1 MRPRAMR
8 QSSPGRP
15 KVWSPCACVTKI
27 LSTSAGRTM
36 QRCSWT
42 CVPSPV
48 SKSQKESF
56 TCVGNGAAQA
66 SPAGS
71 PEGRFQRQTMLQAI
85 PSFGQ
90 PRPISRLGR
99 AGRLYRLVFLQGR
112 ARAARGQRHCGR
124 AMGCTRHCQ
133 GSSSRRRLR
142 CCRAR
147 SFGPPAG
154 RSTRRPA
161 AAAKKGHWVRPASL
175 AAPPQVLQHPLDAE
189 RSDQLGLRPLPPRA
203 RREQC
208 RLLRAVAQAQA
219 AHRPTQAAPA
229 VRHVAPGAKPPR
241 ALVPGQPWC
250 Q

>member
-1 MRPRAMR
+1 MWETGRLRPRQLALR
-8 QSSPGRP
+8 KAAFSARP
-15 KVWSPCACVTKI
+15 C
-27 LSTSAGRTM
+27 
-36 QRCSWT
+36 
-42 CVPSPV
+42 
-48 SKSQKESF
+48 
-56 TCVGNGAAQA
+56 
-66 SPAGS
+66 
-71 PEGRFQRQTMLQAI
+71 
-85 PSFGQ
+85 
-90 PRPISRLGR
+90 SRLSR
-99 AGRLYRLVFLQGR
+99 ASASLGLSAAWAALAACIGLVFLQGR
-112 ARAARGQRHCGR
+112 ARAARGQRRCGR

-229 VRHVAPGAKPPR
+229 VRHVAPDAKPPR

>member
-99 AGRLYRLVFLQGR
+99 AGRLYRPCFFTR
-112 ARAARGQRHCGR
+112 PRTRSARAEALRKGDGLHAPLPRIVISTSTPLLPCSLIWAAGWTLDEAAGGCGEEGTLGAARLF
-124 AMGCTRHCQ
+124 GC
-133 GSSSRRRLR
+133 
-142 CCRAR
+142 
-147 SFGPPAG
+147 
-154 RSTRRPA
+154 A
-161 AAAKKGHWVRPASL
+161 AAGAAAS
-175 AAPPQVLQHPLDAE
+175 
-189 RSDQLGLRPLPPRA
+189 A
-203 RREQC
+203 RC
-208 RLLRAVAQAQA
+208 
-219 AHRPTQAAPA
+219 
-229 VRHVAPGAKPPR
+229 
-241 ALVPGQPWC
+241 
-250 Q
+250 